1 MASGLFR
8 LAAGLGRNVIVATTC
23 ATLALPVVMVLGG
36 FIVARGNFYVYFA
49 FAYGPRNILRSTFL
63 IGKEK
68 LIFSF
73 LLEDVHSW
81 WLWGYWVSPMMY
93 GQNAIAVN
101 EFLGNSWRHVRI
113 NIIFLIHRWKNVKKF
128 HQQN

>member
-8 LAAGLGRNVIVATTC
+8 LAAGLGRNVVVATTC

-36 FIVARGNFYVYFA
+36 FIVARGNFLVYFE
-49 FAYGPRNILRSTFL
+49 YDPRNILRPTSL
-63 IGKEK
+63 ICKEK
-68 LIFSF
+68 TICSF

-101 EFLGNSWRHVRI
+101 EFLGNSWRHVRTK
-113 NIIFLIHRWKNVKKF
+113 IICLIQR
-128 HQQN
+128 